1 MLRMESI
8 IPGIDIFPPER
19 TDNNKRLSPVPKV
32 LLVNSSR
39 LFTAL
44 EMSFFKDFGK
54 SLWLET

>member
-32 LLVNSSR
+32 LFVNSSK
-39 LFTAL
+39 LFTAF
-44 EMSFFKDFGK
+44 EMSLFKDFGK
-54 SLWLET
+54 WL